1 MNVRKSDDFIA
12 DVERQSEWY
21 AVNAGWLVAD
31 LYLTAVEA
39 SCERIARHPFLGP
52 LAGLTHPRLRDWRF
66 FVVLRP
72 FHKHIIFY
80 EPAGEE
86 VVLYRTLHGHR
97 DLPRRLVEPPGAE

>member
-39 SCERIARHPFLGP
+39 SGERIARLRFL
-52 LAGLTHPRLRDWRF
+52 ARW
-66 FVVLRP
+66 
-72 FHKHIIFY
+72 
-80 EPAGEE
+80 PA
-86 VVLYRTLHGHR
+86 
-97 DLPRRLVEPPGAE
+97 